1 MEEQIN
7 EFVTGDRQ
15 TKDSAPP
22 KKSKTQSD
30 WTTNDDDNDNDD
42 GVEQEQAAIDSVQQR
57 LLS

>member
-1 MEEQIN
+1 MEEQTN

-22 KKSKTQSD
+22 KKSKTQCD
-30 WTTNDDDNDNDD
+30 WTTNDDDNDD
-42 GVEQEQAAIDSVQQR
+42 GVELEQAAIDSVQQR